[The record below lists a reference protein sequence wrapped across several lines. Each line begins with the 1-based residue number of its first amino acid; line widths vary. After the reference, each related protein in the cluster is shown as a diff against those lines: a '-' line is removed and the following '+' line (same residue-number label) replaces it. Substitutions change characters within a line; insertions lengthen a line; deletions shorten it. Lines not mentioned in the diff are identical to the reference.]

1 MIRERWALRAVAG
14 LFVGLGLACCLP
26 SEEERAA
33 AEAKEKEE
41 IAAREARLKAFLA
54 VLETVRADLPAVAG
68 EDPVPCDD
76 TKIAALHSTA
86 PGSFV
91 QDDALLVRAER
102 LDALQKGPF
111 AAEPEG
117 AEKSWAFQDDD
128 LFGRLLGN
136 HATASDREKKEDL
149 RFVGEYLEKHASVLV
164 VWKQVE
170 RGWPKITSEGG
181 TFTDGT
187 FDGGYW
193 AGWLAVYDAKTGARL
208 CQATF
213 TAESSDELTWDDHGV
228 GKETPQSAAN
238 ADWEK
243 QFEKAAE
250 AAVGSISK
258 QVDVNL

>member
-1 MIRERWALRAVAG
+1 MIRRPWALRAVAS

-33 AEAKEKEE
+33 LEAKEKEVA
-41 IAAREARLKAFLA
+41 AAREARLTAFLA
-54 VLETVRADLPAVAG
+54 ALDAVRADLPNVQG
-68 EDPVPCDD
+68 EGVTPCDD

-86 PGSFV
+86 EGSYV
-91 QDDALLVRAER
+91 KDDALLVRAER

-117 AEKSWAFQDDD
+117 ADKSWEFQDDD
-128 LFGRLLGN
+128 LFKRLLGN
-136 HATASDREKKEDL
+136 HATATDRTKQEDQ
-149 RFVGEYLEKHASVLV
+149 RFVGEFLEKHSSVLL
-164 VWKQVE
+164 VWKPFE

-193 AGWLAVYDAKTGARL
+193 AGWVAVYDAKTGARL
-208 CQATF
+208 CQASLL
-213 TAESSDELTWDDHGV
+213 AESSDELTWDDKGL
-228 GKETPQSAAN
+228 GKQTPQGAAN
-238 ADWEK
+238 EDWEK

-250 AAVGSISK
+250 SAVGSISK
-258 QVDVNL
+258 EIDVNL